1 MSDAYSHSSVAGQ
14 VAVVTGGAQGI
25 GEATARLLAARGAAG
40 IALVDRQKQKGEA
53 VAKALNELGTKTIFI
68 EADLAVHEQVQRVI
82 PAVDAAFGRVDI
94 VCNIAGLTDRGT
106 LLDTDLALFEKMF
119 AINIR
124 APFFLLQDAVRIM
137 QREGRGGSI
146 VNISSVNAHV
156 GGPNLA
162 AYSASKAAI
171 VNLTTNTAN
180 AFNMDRIRCNV
191 ILPGWVDTPG
201 EHQTLKTFH
210 GAPDNWL
217 EAAEAS
223 RPFGKLLK
231 SDDVARM
238 IAFLASPESAPMT
251 GSVIDYEQTVFGGNL
266 PIKTAYPSKDGTP
279 VL

>member
-40 IALVDRQKQKGEA
+40 IAIVDRRRDQGES
-53 VAKALNELGTKTIFI
+53 VAASLNEAGTRTLFI
-68 EADLAVHEQVQRVI
+68 ETDLAIHEQVQRVI

-106 LLDTDLALFEKMF
+106 LLDTDLALFDRMF

-124 APFFLLQDAVRIM
+124 APFFLLQDAVKIM

-156 GGPNLA
+156 GGQNLA

-180 AFNMDRIRCNV
+180 AFNMDRIRANAV
-191 ILPGWVDTPG
+191 LPGWVDTPG
-201 EHQTLKTFH
+201 EHETLKKFH
-210 GAPDNWL
+210 DAPDNWL
-217 EAAEAS
+217 DAAEKS

-231 SDDVARM
+231 ADDVARM
-238 IAFLASPESAPMT
+238 IVFLASPESAPMT
-251 GSVIDYEQTVFGGNL
+251 GSVIDYEQTVFGGHL
-266 PIKTAYPSKDGTP
+266 PIKTAYPQRDGHKD
-279 VL
+279 

>member
-40 IALVDRQKQKGEA
+40 IAIVDRRRDQGEA
-53 VAKALNELGTKTIFI
+53 VAASLNEAGTRTLFI
-68 EADLAVHEQVQRVI
+68 ETDLAIHGQVQRVI

-106 LLDTDLALFEKMF
+106 LLDTDLALFDRMF

-124 APFFLLQDAVRIM
+124 APFFLLQDAVKIM

-156 GGPNLA
+156 GGQNLA

-180 AFNMDRIRCNV
+180 AFNMDRIRANAV
-191 ILPGWVDTPG
+191 LPGWVDTPG
-201 EHQTLKTFH
+201 EHETLKKFH
-210 GAPDNWL
+210 DAPDNWL
-217 EAAEAS
+217 DAAEKS

-231 SDDVARM
+231 ADDVARM
-238 IAFLASPESAPMT
+238 IVFLASPESAPMT
-251 GSVIDYEQTVFGGNL
+251 GSVIDYEQTVFGGHL
-266 PIKTAYPSKDGTP
+266 PIKTAYPQRDGHKD
-279 VL
+279 

>member
-1 MSDAYSHSSVAGQ
+1 MSDAYSHSSVTGQ

-40 IALVDRQKQKGEA
+40 IAIIDRRKDKGEA
-53 VAKALNELGTKTIFI
+53 VARSLNEAGTKTIFI
-68 EADLAVHEQVQRVI
+68 ETDLAIHDQVKRVI
-82 PAVDAAFGRVDI
+82 PAVDAAFGRIDI

-106 LLDTDLALFEKMF
+106 LLDTDLALFDTMF
-119 AINIR
+119 AINVR
-124 APFFLLQDAVRIM
+124 APFFLLQDAVKIM

-171 VNLTTNTAN
+171 LNLTKNTAN
-180 AFNMDRIRCNV
+180 AFNMDRIRANV
-191 ILPGWVDTPG
+191 VLPGWVDTPG
-201 EHQTLKTFH
+201 EHETLKRFH
-210 GAPDNWL
+210 DAPDNWL
-217 EAAEAS
+217 EAAEKS

-231 SDDVARM
+231 ADDVARM

-251 GSVIDYEQTVFGGNL
+251 GSVIDYEQAVFGGHL
-266 PIKTAYPSKDGTP
+266 PIKTAYPKMGGIED
-279 VL
+279 

>member
-1 MSDAYSHSSVAGQ
+1 MTDAYSHSSVAGQ

-40 IALVDRQKQKGEA
+40 IVLVDRQKDKGEA
-53 VAKALNELGTKTIFI
+53 VARSLNDAGTRTLFI
-68 EADLAVHEQVQRVI
+68 ETDLAIHDQVKRVI
-82 PAVDAAFGRVDI
+82 PAADAAFGRVDI

-106 LLDTDLALFEKMF
+106 LLDTDLELFDKMF
-119 AINIR
+119 AINVR
-124 APFFLLQDAVRIM
+124 APFFLLQDAVKVM
-137 QREGRGGSI
+137 QREKRGGSI

-171 VNLTTNTAN
+171 LNLAKNTAN
-180 AFNMDRIRCNV
+180 AHVMDRIRSNV

-201 EHQTLKTFH
+201 EHETLKKFH

-217 EAAEAS
+217 ETAEAS

-231 SDDVARM
+231 ADDVARL
-238 IAFLASPESAPMT
+238 IVFCASPESAPMT
-251 GSVIDYEQTVFGGNL
+251 GSVIDYEQAVFGGHL
-266 PIKTAYPSKDGTP
+266 PVKTAYPSKEGTP

>member
-40 IALVDRQKQKGEA
+40 IALVDRQRAKGEA
-53 VAKALNELGTKTIFI
+53 VAKSLNEAGTKTIFI
-68 EADLAVHEQVQRVI
+68 ET
-82 PAVDAAFGRVDI
+82 VDAAFGRIDI

-119 AINIR
+119 AINVR

-180 AFNMDRIRCNV
+180 AFNMDRIRSNAV
-191 ILPGWVDTPG
+191 LPGWVDTPG
-201 EHQTLKTFH
+201 EHETLKKFH
-210 GAPDNWL
+210 DAPDNWL

-231 SDDVARM
+231 ADDVARM
-238 IAFLASPESAPMT
+238 IVFLASPESAPMT
-251 GSVIDYEQTVFGGNL
+251 GSVIDYEQTVFGGHL
-266 PIKTAYPSKDGTP
+266 PIKTAYPSKD
-279 VL
+279 

>member
-40 IALVDRQKQKGEA
+40 IVIVDRRKDKGEA
-53 VAKALNELGTKTIFI
+53 VARSLNEAGTKTIFI
-68 EADLAVHEQVQRVI
+68 ETDLAIHDQVQRVI
-82 PAVDAAFGRVDI
+82 PAVDAAFGRIDI
-94 VCNIAGLTDRGT
+94 VANIAGLTDRGT

-119 AINIR
+119 AINVR
-124 APFFLLQDAVRIM
+124 APFFLLQDAVKIM

-171 VNLTTNTAN
+171 VNLTMNTAN
-180 AFNMDRIRCNV
+180 AFNMDRIRSNAV
-191 ILPGWVDTPG
+191 LPGWVDTPG
-201 EHQTLKTFH
+201 EHETLKKFH
-210 GAPDNWL
+210 DAPDNWL
-217 EAAEAS
+217 KAAEAS

-231 SDDVARM
+231 ADDVARM
-238 IAFLASPESAPMT
+238 IVFLASPESAPMT
-251 GSVIDYEQTVFGGNL
+251 GSVIDYEQTVFGGHL
-266 PIKTAYPSKDGTP
+266 PIKTAYPSKD
-279 VL
+279 

>member
-40 IALVDRQKQKGEA
+40 IAIVDRRRDQGEA
-53 VAKALNELGTKTIFI
+53 VAASLNEAGTRTLFI
-68 EADLAVHEQVQRVI
+68 ETDLAIHEQVQRVI

-106 LLDTDLALFEKMF
+106 LLDTDLALFDRMF

-124 APFFLLQDAVRIM
+124 APFFLLQDAVKIM

-171 VNLTTNTAN
+171 VNLTTNSAN
-180 AFNMDRIRCNV
+180 AFNMDRIRANAV
-191 ILPGWVDTPG
+191 LPGWVDTPG
-201 EHQTLKTFH
+201 EHETLKKFH
-210 GAPDNWL
+210 DAPDNWL
-217 EAAEAS
+217 DAAEKS

-231 SDDVARM
+231 ADDVARM
-238 IAFLASPESAPMT
+238 IVFLASPESAPMT
-251 GSVIDYEQTVFGGNL
+251 GSVIDYEQTVFGGHL
-266 PIKTAYPSKDGTP
+266 PIKTAYPQRDGHKD
-279 VL
+279 

>member
-40 IALVDRQKQKGEA
+40 IAIVDRRRDKGEA
-53 VAKALNELGTKTIFI
+53 VAASLNEAGTKTIFI
-68 EADLAVHEQVQRVI
+68 ETDLAIHDQVKRVI

-106 LLDTDLALFEKMF
+106 LLDTDLELFDRMF
-119 AINIR
+119 AINVR
-124 APFFLLQDAVRIM
+124 APFFLLQDAVTVM
-137 QREGRGGSI
+137 KREGRGGSV

-171 VNLTTNTAN
+171 VNLTKNTAN
-180 AFNMDRIRCNV
+180 AFNMDRIRANAV
-191 ILPGWVDTPG
+191 LPGWVDTPG
-201 EHQTLKTFH
+201 EHETLKKFH
-210 GAPDNWL
+210 DAPDNWL
-217 EAAEAS
+217 EAAEKS

-231 SDDVARM
+231 ADDVARM
-238 IAFLASPESAPMT
+238 IVFLASPESAPMT
-251 GSVIDYEQTVFGGNL
+251 GSVIDYEQAVFGGHL
-266 PIKTAYPSKDGTP
+266 PIKTAYPQRDGHKD
-279 VL
+279 

>member
-40 IALVDRQKQKGEA
+40 IALVDRQRAKGEA
-53 VAKALNELGTKTIFI
+53 VAKSLNEAGTKTIFI
-68 EADLAVHEQVQRVI
+68 ETDLAIHDQVQRVI
-82 PAVDAAFGRVDI
+82 PAVDAAFGRIDI

-106 LLDTDLALFEKMF
+106 LLDTDLELFEKMF
-119 AINIR
+119 AINVR

-180 AFNMDRIRCNV
+180 AFNMDRIRSNAV
-191 ILPGWVDTPG
+191 LPGWVDTPG
-201 EHQTLKTFH
+201 EHETLKKFH
-210 GAPDNWL
+210 DAPDNWL

-231 SDDVARM
+231 ADDVARM
-238 IAFLASPESAPMT
+238 IVFLASPESAPMT
-251 GSVIDYEQTVFGGNL
+251 GSVIDYEQTVFGGHL
-266 PIKTAYPSKDGTP
+266 PIKTAYPSKD
-279 VL
+279 

>member
-40 IALVDRQKQKGEA
+40 IAIVDRRRDKGEA
-53 VAKALNELGTKTIFI
+53 VAASLNEAGTKTLFI
-68 EADLAVHEQVQRVI
+68 ETDLAIHAEVKRVI
-82 PAVDAAFGRVDI
+82 PAVDATFGRVDI

-106 LLDTDLALFEKMF
+106 LLDTDLELFDRMF
-119 AINIR
+119 AINVR
-124 APFFLLQDAVRIM
+124 APFFLLQDAVKVM

-180 AFNMDRIRCNV
+180 AFNMDRIRANAV
-191 ILPGWVDTPG
+191 LPGWVDTPG
-201 EHQTLKTFH
+201 EHETLKKFH
-210 GAPDNWL
+210 DAPDNWL
-217 EAAEAS
+217 EAAEKS

-231 SDDVARM
+231 ADDVARM
-238 IAFLASPESAPMT
+238 IVFLASPESAPMT
-251 GSVIDYEQTVFGGNL
+251 GSVIDYEQTVFGGHL
-266 PIKTAYPSKDGTP
+266 PIKTAYPQRDGHKD
-279 VL
+279 

>member
-1 MSDAYSHSSVAGQ
+1 MSDAFSHSSVAGQ

-25 GEATARLLAARGAAG
+25 GEATARLLAARGARG
-40 IALVDRQKQKGEA
+40 IALVDRRREKGEA
-53 VAKALNELGTKTIFI
+53 VAASLNEAGTKTIFV
-68 EADLAVHEQVQRVI
+68 EADLGIHEQVQRII

-94 VCNIAGLTDRGT
+94 VCNIAGLTDRGS
-106 LLDTDLALFEKMF
+106 LLDTDIALFDRMF
-119 AINIR
+119 AINVR
-124 APFFLLQDAVRIM
+124 APFFIVQDAVKVM
-137 QREGRGGSI
+137 KREKAEGSI

-156 GGPNLA
+156 GSPNLA

-171 VNLTTNTAN
+171 INLTKNTAN
-180 AFNMDRIRCNV
+180 AFNMDRIRSNV

-201 EHQTLKTFH
+201 EHETLKKFH

-231 SDDVARM
+231 ADDVARM
-238 IAFLASPESAPMT
+238 IVFLASPESAPMT
-251 GSVIDYEQTVFGGNL
+251 GAVIDYEQTTFGGQL
-266 PIKTAYPSKDGTP
+266 PIRTAYPSKDGTP

>member
-40 IALVDRQKQKGEA
+40 IALVDRQRAKGEA
-53 VAKALNELGTKTIFI
+53 VAKSLNEAGTKTIFI
-68 EADLAVHEQVQRVI
+68 ETDLAVHDQVQRVI
-82 PAVDAAFGRVDI
+82 PAVDAAFGRIDI

-106 LLDTDLALFEKMF
+106 LLDTDLELFEKMF
-119 AINIR
+119 AINVR

-180 AFNMDRIRCNV
+180 AFNMDRIRSNAV
-191 ILPGWVDTPG
+191 LPGWVDTPG
-201 EHQTLKTFH
+201 EHETLKKFH
-210 GAPDNWL
+210 DAPDNWL

-231 SDDVARM
+231 ADDVARM
-238 IAFLASPESAPMT
+238 IVFLASPESAPMT
-251 GSVIDYEQTVFGGNL
+251 GSVIDYEQTVFGGHL
-266 PIKTAYPSKDGTP
+266 PIKTAYPSKD
-279 VL
+279 

>member
-40 IALVDRQKQKGEA
+40 VVLVDRRRDKGEA
-53 VAKALNELGTKTIFI
+53 VAASLNEAGTKTIFI
-68 EADLAVHEQVQRVI
+68 ETALAIHDQVKRVI

-106 LLDTDLALFEKMF
+106 LLDTDLELFDRMF
-119 AINIR
+119 AINVR
-124 APFFLLQDAVRIM
+124 APFFLLQDAVAVM
-137 QREGRGGSI
+137 KREGRGGSV

-171 VNLTTNTAN
+171 VNLTKNTAN
-180 AFNMDRIRCNV
+180 AFNMDRIRANAV
-191 ILPGWVDTPG
+191 LPGWVDTPG
-201 EHQTLKTFH
+201 EHETLKKFH
-210 GAPDNWL
+210 DAPDNWL
-217 EAAEAS
+217 EAAEKS

-231 SDDVARM
+231 ADDVARM
-238 IAFLASPESAPMT
+238 IVFLASPESAPMT
-251 GSVIDYEQTVFGGNL
+251 GSVIDYEQAVFGGHL
-266 PIKTAYPSKDGTP
+266 PIKTAYPRMGGIED
-279 VL
+279 

>member
-40 IALVDRQKQKGEA
+40 IAIVDRRRDKGEA
-53 VAKALNELGTKTIFI
+53 VAASLNEAGTRAIFI
-68 EADLAVHEQVQRVI
+68 ETDLAIHAEVQRVI

-106 LLDTDLALFEKMF
+106 LLDTDLELFDRMF
-119 AINIR
+119 AINVR
-124 APFFLLQDAVRIM
+124 APFFLLQDAVKIM

-180 AFNMDRIRCNV
+180 AFNMDRIRANAV
-191 ILPGWVDTPG
+191 LPGWVDTPG
-201 EHQTLKTFH
+201 EHETLKKFH
-210 GAPDNWL
+210 DAPDNWL
-217 EAAEAS
+217 EAAEKS

-231 SDDVARM
+231 ADDVARM
-238 IAFLASPESAPMT
+238 IVFLASPESAPMT
-251 GSVIDYEQTVFGGNL
+251 GSVIDYEQTVFGGHL
-266 PIKTAYPSKDGTP
+266 PIKTAYPNRDGQKD
-279 VL
+279 

>member
-40 IALVDRQKQKGEA
+40 IALVDRQRAKGEA
-53 VAKALNELGTKTIFI
+53 VAKSLNEAGTKTIFI
-68 EADLAVHEQVQRVI
+68 ETDLAIHNQVQRVI
-82 PAVDAAFGRVDI
+82 PAVDAAFGRIDI

-106 LLDTDLALFEKMF
+106 LLDTDLELFEKMF
-119 AINIR
+119 AINVR

-180 AFNMDRIRCNV
+180 AFNMDRIRSNAV
-191 ILPGWVDTPG
+191 LPGWVDTPG
-201 EHQTLKTFH
+201 EHETLKKFH
-210 GAPDNWL
+210 DAPDNWL

-231 SDDVARM
+231 ADDVARM
-238 IAFLASPESAPMT
+238 IVFLASPESAPMT
-251 GSVIDYEQTVFGGNL
+251 GSVIDYEQTVFGGHL
-266 PIKTAYPSKDGTP
+266 PIKTAYPSKD
-279 VL
+279 

>member
-40 IALVDRQKQKGEA
+40 IAIVDRRKDKGEA
-53 VAKALNELGTKTIFI
+53 VAKSLNEAGTRTIFV
-68 EADLAVHEQVQRVI
+68 ETDLAIHDEVKRVI

-106 LLDTDLALFEKMF
+106 LLDTDLELFDKMF
-119 AINIR
+119 AINVR
-124 APFFLLQDAVRIM
+124 APFFLLQDAVAVM
-137 QREGRGGSI
+137 KREGRGGAI

-171 VNLTTNTAN
+171 LNLTKNTAN
-180 AFNMDRIRCNV
+180 AFNMDRIRSNV
-191 ILPGWVDTPG
+191 VLPGWVDTPG
-201 EHQTLKTFH
+201 EHETLKKFH

-231 SDDVARM
+231 ADDVARM
-238 IAFLASPESAPMT
+238 IVFLASPESAPMT
-251 GSVIDYEQTVFGGNL
+251 GAVIDYEQAVFGGHL
-266 PIKTAYPSKDGTP
+266 PIKTAYPKMGGIEE
-279 VL
+279 

>member
-40 IALVDRQKQKGEA
+40 VVLVDRRRDKGEA
-53 VAKALNELGTKTIFI
+53 VAKSLSEAGTKTLFI
-68 EADLAVHEQVQRVI
+68 EADLAVHAEVQRVI

-106 LLDTDLALFEKMF
+106 LLDTDLELFDKMF
-119 AINIR
+119 AINVR
-124 APFFLLQDAVRIM
+124 APFFLLQDAVKIM
-137 QREGRGGSI
+137 QREKRGGSI

-171 VNLTTNTAN
+171 LNLTKNTAN
-180 AFNMDRIRCNV
+180 AFNMDRIRANV
-191 ILPGWVDTPG
+191 VLPGWVDTPG
-201 EHQTLKTFH
+201 EHETLKKFH
-210 GAPDNWL
+210 DAPDNWL

-251 GSVIDYEQTVFGGNL
+251 GSVIDYEQAVFGGHL
-266 PIKTAYPSKDGTP
+266 PIKTAYPKMGGIED
-279 VL
+279 

>member
-40 IALVDRQKQKGEA
+40 VVLVDRRRDKGEA
-53 VAKALNELGTKTIFI
+53 VAASLNEAGTKTIFI
-68 EADLAVHEQVQRVI
+68 ETDLAIHDQVKRVI

-106 LLDTDLALFEKMF
+106 LLDTDLELFDRMF
-119 AINIR
+119 AINVR
-124 APFFLLQDAVRIM
+124 APFFLLQDAVAVM
-137 QREGRGGSI
+137 KREGRGGSV

-171 VNLTTNTAN
+171 VNLTKNTAN
-180 AFNMDRIRCNV
+180 AFNMDRIRANAV
-191 ILPGWVDTPG
+191 LPGWVDTPG
-201 EHQTLKTFH
+201 EHETLKKFH
-210 GAPDNWL
+210 DAPDNWL
-217 EAAEAS
+217 EAAEKS

-231 SDDVARM
+231 ADDVARM
-238 IAFLASPESAPMT
+238 IVFLASPESAPMT
-251 GSVIDYEQTVFGGNL
+251 GSVIDYEQAVFGGHL
-266 PIKTAYPSKDGTP
+266 PIKTAYPRMGGIED
-279 VL
+279 

>member
-40 IALVDRQKQKGEA
+40 IALVDRRKDKGEA
-53 VAKALNELGTKTIFI
+53 VARSLNEAGTKTIFI
-68 EADLAVHEQVQRVI
+68 ETDLAIHEQVQRVI
-82 PAVDAAFGRVDI
+82 PAVDAAFGRIDI
-94 VCNIAGLTDRGT
+94 VANIAGLTDRGT

-119 AINIR
+119 AINVR
-124 APFFLLQDAVRIM
+124 APFFLLQDAVKIM

-171 VNLTTNTAN
+171 INLTTNTAN
-180 AFNMDRIRCNV
+180 AFNMDRIRSNAV
-191 ILPGWVDTPG
+191 LPGWVDTPG
-201 EHQTLKTFH
+201 EHETLKKFH
-210 GAPDNWL
+210 DAPDNWL
-217 EAAEAS
+217 EAAEKS

-231 SDDVARM
+231 ADDVARM
-238 IAFLASPESAPMT
+238 IVFLASPESAPMT
-251 GSVIDYEQTVFGGNL
+251 GSVIDYEQTVFGGHL
-266 PIKTAYPSKDGTP
+266 PIKTVYPQRDAE
-279 VL
+279 

>member
-1 MSDAYSHSSVAGQ
+1 MSDAYSHSSVPGQ

-40 IALVDRQKQKGEA
+40 IAIVDRRRDQGEA
-53 VAKALNELGTKTIFI
+53 VAASLNEAGTRTLFI
-68 EADLAVHEQVQRVI
+68 ETDLAIHEQVQRVI

-106 LLDTDLALFEKMF
+106 LLDTDLALFDRMF

-124 APFFLLQDAVRIM
+124 APFFLLQDAVKIM

-156 GGPNLA
+156 GGQNLA

-180 AFNMDRIRCNV
+180 AFNMDRIRANAV
-191 ILPGWVDTPG
+191 LPGWVDTPG
-201 EHQTLKTFH
+201 EHETLKKFH
-210 GAPDNWL
+210 DAPDNWL
-217 EAAEAS
+217 DAAEKS

-231 SDDVARM
+231 ADDVARM
-238 IAFLASPESAPMT
+238 IVFLASPESAPMT
-251 GSVIDYEQTVFGGNL
+251 GSVIDYEQTVFGGHL
-266 PIKTAYPSKDGTP
+266 PIKTAYPQRDGHKD
-279 VL
+279 

>member
-40 IALVDRQKQKGEA
+40 VVIVDRRKDKGEA
-53 VAKALNELGTKTIFI
+53 VAKSLNDAGTKTIFI
-68 EADLAVHEQVQRVI
+68 ETDLAIHAEVQRVI

-94 VCNIAGLTDRGT
+94 VANIAGLTDRGT
-106 LLDTDLALFEKMF
+106 LLDTDLELFDRMF
-119 AINIR
+119 AINLR
-124 APFFLLQDAVRIM
+124 APFFLLQDAVKVM
-137 QREGRGGSI
+137 QREKRGGSI

-171 VNLTTNTAN
+171 INLSQNTAN
-180 AFNMDRIRCNV
+180 AFNMDRIRSNV

-201 EHQTLKTFH
+201 EHETLKRFH

-231 SDDVARM
+231 ADDVARM

-251 GSVIDYEQTVFGGNL
+251 GAVIDYEQTVFGGHL

>member
-40 IALVDRQKQKGEA
+40 IAIVDRRRDQGEA
-53 VAKALNELGTKTIFI
+53 VAASLNEAGTRTLFI
-68 EADLAVHEQVQRVI
+68 ETDLAIHEQVQRVI

-106 LLDTDLALFEKMF
+106 LLDTDLALFDRMF

-124 APFFLLQDAVRIM
+124 APFFLLQDAVKIM

-156 GGPNLA
+156 GGQNLA

-180 AFNMDRIRCNV
+180 AFNMDRIRANAV
-191 ILPGWVDTPG
+191 LPGWVDTPG
-201 EHQTLKTFH
+201 EHETLKKFH
-210 GAPDNWL
+210 DAPDNWL
-217 EAAEAS
+217 DAAEKS

-231 SDDVARM
+231 ADDVARM
-238 IAFLASPESAPMT
+238 IVFLASPESAPMT
-251 GSVIDYEQTVFGGNL
+251 GSVIDYEQTVFGGHL
-266 PIKTAYPSKDGTP
+266 PIKTAYPQRDGHKD
-279 VL
+279 